1 MIPEAK
7 PCPKTCILHSRL
19 IPPRRIFS
27 RIQLVRHLVYALLF
41 VTSILPKRRRGFS
54 IRQQGKKLKKPFAFR
69 ISKRSPCSQ
78 QVTPILLLRPSSG
91 KSGEGTIDRGTI
103 HACHSACDANPAE
116 AHTVAS
122 WVAGEDTWPCI
133 TLIRFSVTLAEVS
146 TKDVPFAEDCLLP
159 RLRFAWRIQSYPLC
173 VGKCT
178 PLRRELYLHVSTPNA
193 IARRDLQQMRALTA
207 TSNPV
212 KP

>member
-1 MIPEAK
+1 M
-7 PCPKTCILHSRL
+7 PKNLHSPFPTDSSKENFFSDTARKTSRL
-19 IPPRRIFS
+19 CITFRNFYPPETPSGIFNTPTGKEIEEAI
-27 RIQLVRHLVYALLF
+27 RIQNFKTFPV
-41 VTSILPKRRRGFS
+41 LPAS
-54 IRQQGKKLKKPFAFR
+54 HAYPA
-69 ISKRSPCSQ
+69 SSSQ
-78 QVTPILLLRPSSG
+78 QR
-91 KSGEGTIDRGTI
+91 EERWRHDRGTI